1 LLEFG
6 SFNTYKDTT
15 ALMIVI
21 LDHLEVDIEIMG
33 SDNCRELSENNR
45 NTNGI
50 LAVT

>member
-1 LLEFG
+1 
-6 SFNTYKDTT
+6 
-15 ALMIVI
+15 MIVI
-21 LDHLEVDIEIMG
+21 LDHLEVDIEASDVDIEIMG